1 VLVFRRF
8 ALASL
13 AATALV
19 TLAHA
24 QVPAP
29 TLTPPVRPAASAQP
43 ADEVA
48 IARQIIDLGFPEER
62 REAMFFATVD
72 QMTMQMRESV
82 LANIEEQDPGA
93 IAILD
98 EWLAEYIAD
107 GKTIL
112 RSHIPN
118 LMNAWALSYAAIFT
132 KEELEDILAFV
143 STPSGQKFF
152 ERSAAVMA
160 EPNFAA
166 ANQAY
171 MNEVNAN
178 LPEAQADLTE
188 RLMQYFRNKGAE
200 PGTSAS

>member
-1 VLVFRRF
+1 MLVFRRF

-29 TLTPPVRPAASAQP
+29 TLTPPVQPAASAQP

-118 LMNAWALSYAAIFT
+118 LMNAWALITTDCRICCSQNRSPVSLLIKRCRLHILLIMKQSAVVSLRRIFLPT
-132 KEELEDILAFV
+132 GRNALL
-143 STPSGQKFF
+143 
-152 ERSAAVMA
+152 
-160 EPNFAA
+160 NFT
-166 ANQAY
+166 N
-171 MNEVNAN
+171 
-178 LPEAQADLTE
+178 
-188 RLMQYFRNKGAE
+188 
-200 PGTSAS
+200 

>member
-1 VLVFRRF
+1 
-8 ALASL
+8 
-13 AATALV
+13 
-19 TLAHA
+19 
-24 QVPAP
+24 
-29 TLTPPVRPAASAQP
+29 
-43 ADEVA
+43 
-48 IARQIIDLGFPEER
+48 
-62 REAMFFATVD
+62 MFFATVD

-200 PGTSAS
+200 PGTLAS

>member
-1 VLVFRRF
+1 MLVFRRF

-107 GKTIL
+107 GNFKTKHTTVQ
-112 RSHIPN
+112 SE
-118 LMNAWALSYAAIFT
+118 F
-132 KEELEDILAFV
+132 
-143 STPSGQKFF
+143 
-152 ERSAAVMA
+152 
-160 EPNFAA
+160 
-166 ANQAY
+166 
-171 MNEVNAN
+171 
-178 LPEAQADLTE
+178 
-188 RLMQYFRNKGAE
+188 
-200 PGTSAS
+200 